1 MENYSFKQIVS
12 FYINTLDQKDKKFF
26 IKLQILSFIASLS
39 EVFGLGSFM
48 IFISLILKVDQINLG
63 YVQSILPLN
72 LSNLD
77 VFDFGYLFLFI
88 IILSGAIRMY
98 FNKKMIDFVNQSA
111 AKINYKIFNLTLYR
125 NFKDLHSLN
134 SGNFISSLTQKVNQ
148 ASFCLNSLINIISSL
163 MLLIFILIT
172 LLFINFNITL
182 FCMFFFSIL
191 YLIIII
197 SVKNK
202 VKKNSFDITALQ
214 NKSVKNI
221 LESSNAFRDII
232 LNKLQNFFSQ
242 SYNEYIFQISKKI
255 SINQFISQSPKIL
268 IEVFTLIFF
277 IISFLYLAKS
287 GDLNSMEKIP
297 FYATLAYGAQKIL
310 PAFNN
315 IYVNFTNI
323 SGSRGHIRDVES
335 LLKTYFNEKQ
345 KPKKLIKP
353 LFESTLEIKDL
364 SFSREKNL
372 NVIFNQ
378 LNFKINKGDVVGIL
392 GKSGSGK
399 STFLDLISFLEKPSE
414 GKIIVDTVE
423 INNVN
428 STYWQ
433 DQISYV
439 PQNIF
444 LIDGSIDDNITLG
457 YTSELIDYKK
467 LKEIK
472 KILFLNELE
481 EEKNKKSEERT
492 IGEKG
497 KNLSGGQKQRIG
509 IARALYKNDISLLI
523 FDEATNAIDS
533 SSEKKIFENII
544 KYIKGITII
553 IVSHNKENLRFCN
566 KILDLDKK
574 NLIL

>member
-1 MENYSFKQIVS
+1 MDNYSFKQIIS
-12 FYINTLDQKDKKFF
+12 FYTNTLDQIDKKLFM
-26 IKLQILSFIASLS
+26 KLQILSFIASLS

-48 IFISLILKVDQINLG
+48 IFISLILKVDEINLG
-63 YVQSILPLN
+63 RIQDMLPIN

-77 VFDFGYLFLFI
+77 IFNFGYLFLI
-88 IILSGAIRMY
+88 IIFLSGIIRLY

-111 AKINYKIFNLTLYR
+111 AKINYKIFNLTLNR

-148 ASFCLNSLINIISSL
+148 ASFCLNSLVNIISSL

-172 LLFINFNITL
+172 LLFINFNITM
-182 FCMFFFSIL
+182 FCVFFFSIL
-191 YLIIII
+191 YLIITIT
-197 SVKNK
+197 VKNK

-242 SYNEYIFQISKKI
+242 SYNEYILQISKKI
-255 SINQFISQSPKIL
+255 SINQFIAQSPKIL

-277 IISFLYLAKS
+277 IISFLYLSKLS
-287 GDLNSMEKIP
+287 NLTSMEDIP
-297 FYATLAYGAQKIL
+297 FSTLAYGAQKIL

-323 SGSRGHIRDVES
+323 SASRGHIRDVEN
-335 LLKTYFNEKQ
+335 LLKIYSTEKQ
-345 KPKKLIKP
+345 KPKKLIKL
-353 LFESTLEIKDL
+353 LFQNILEIKNL

-372 NVIFNQ
+372 NEIFHQ
-378 LNFKINKGDVVGIL
+378 LNFKINKGDVVGIF

-399 STFLDLISFLEKPSE
+399 STLLDLISFLERPSK

-423 INNVN
+423 INDANA
-428 STYWQ
+428 TIWQ

-444 LIDGSIDDNITLG
+444 LIDGSIDYNITLG
-457 YTSELIDYKK
+457 YSSELIDYKK

-472 KILFLNELE
+472 EILFLNDLE
-481 EEKNKKSEERT
+481 KEINKKSEEKT
-492 IGEKG
+492 IGERG
-497 KNLSGGQKQRIG
+497 RNLSGGQKQRIG
-509 IARALYKNDISLLI
+509 IARALYKHDISLLI

-533 SSEKKIFENII
+533 SSEKKIFEAIT

-553 IVSHNKENLRFCN
+553 IVSHNKDNLKLCN

-574 NLIL
+574 S